1 MSELRRPTLGA
12 PPRARPP
19 PPPGRPLPPA
29 ARAAP
34 RPLAH
39 TATLPRSPPPPVP
52 FPQVTERP
60 RSYEPYL

>member
-1 MSELRRPTLGA
+1 MSELRRPTLGPPPPRA
-12 PPRARPP
+12 PPRRLDGPVAPR
-19 PPPGRPLPPA
+19 
-29 ARAAP
+29 RAAP
-34 RPLAH
+34 RPLAQ